1 MPRQT
6 GTLKLSGNIE
16 PLADAPL
23 DARSV
28 VATEADL
35 TAPGTFPYAY
45 AGMVVYAKDE
55 GAVYVLQGP
64 DPTQTAAWSRLGQ
77 GGGGDY
83 NTIKLSDI
91 DKLFVKTP

>member
-28 VATEADL
+28 VPALADL
-35 TAPGTFPYAY
+35 TAAGTFPYHYRGMRVSVAATGQVFVL
-45 AGMVVYAKDE
+45 AGD
-55 GAVYVLQGP
+55 

-77 GGGGDY
+77 GGGDY